1 MTDDKLRANIDTQI
15 NEIVCLRLWDLRNNV
30 IDSVEL
36 QTTDSVKS
44 IIYQNIMD
52 KINNDIIDICVLTRV
67 MKEKYEL

>member
-52 KINNDIIDICVLTRV
+52 KINNDIIDICVLTRREG
-67 MKEKYEL
+67 KI

>member
-67 MKEKYEL
+67 TKEKYEL